1 MKTKRNTLIVLCAL
15 AFIAFTLYS
24 FNINTASKRF
34 QYLTVFTEHY
44 DLDKVYISIDGKEYK
59 KLDFQ
64 KQIKGPWD
72 LNPLIN
78 LIHQYENE
86 GWELV
91 QLDNNIYTSFYMRKE
106 IE

>member
-1 MKTKRNTLIVLCAL
+1 MKTKKTLVVLCVLAL
-15 AFIAFTLYS
+15 VAFTLYS
-24 FNINTASKRF
+24 FKSNNTPKRF
-34 QYLTVFTEHY
+34 QWLAVFTEHY

-72 LNPLIN
+72 MNPLIN

-91 QLDNNIYTSFYMRKE
+91 DLNNNIYTSFYMRKE